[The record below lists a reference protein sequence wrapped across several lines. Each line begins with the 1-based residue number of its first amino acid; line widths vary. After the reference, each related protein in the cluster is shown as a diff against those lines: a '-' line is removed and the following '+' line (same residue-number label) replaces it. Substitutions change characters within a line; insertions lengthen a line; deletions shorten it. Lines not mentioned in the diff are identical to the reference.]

1 MEARDTHLTVLLP
14 VRNGGPSLVDWLDRV
29 STYADAIIALDDG
42 STDSTR
48 SILETH
54 PCVTRVLTN
63 PRRETYTGW
72 DDLRNRQRLVHAAL
86 AHESQWLLFLDA
98 DERLCDDDAQ
108 ALKEF
113 LAVEAQ
119 EGYAYGFEVFRMVNN
134 DHHFDPRAYWVFRL
148 FSAADAETPLGS
160 SRLHFVPVPTGI
172 PRNRWLHTTLRI
184 QHFGS
189 LTAEHRTARH
199 AKYRQADP
207 NREHQ
212 DDYDTLLGE
221 PDSVLEW
228 PKRPAGRPVLVG
240 ASGRYADSAAE
251 LLDGPAITAV
261 VIAQNDEA
269 VIARSLDAL
278 AAQHLEESFELI
290 VVCSGSDG
298 TAARAQAVCPDARIV
313 QLPEPALP
321 GEARNAGLWMA
332 NGEYVTFPGS
342 HVWVTPGSLG
352 ERVAAHDDGWDL
364 VTVAVANG
372 NTTRPGWAS
381 YFLDHAGQTPSRG
394 SGQYSGVPG
403 HASYVTR
410 QLRSVGGFP
419 EDVRTAED
427 TVVNR
432 RLFQAGRRTYFCA
445 ESSFVHASPSTTVHH
460 LVRHHFQ
467 RGRGLGR
474 MIKGQRRRATLKQ
487 LRGNLDLPRR
497 RLRYINT
504 ALDAAGTD
512 EQHRYRKVR
521 RLVIVGALS
530 ASAGAWYE
538 MIRPA
543 PTVTTTATIKAP
555 IHTTAPLLAIG
566 GRPGEARNGLL
577 GAGTAQ
583 QAAQRLATFTR
594 YAGHVCT
601 VRPALAPIVTSATI
615 TAEQHGTYCIH
626 LPDEVIDTYLQ
637 VTQTSGTELV
647 LQVQPG
653 AASLHYLVERWQHY
667 LNEPNVGLLI
677 DLRPNVAFG
686 NQADELNDVI
696 ELLGSQR
703 HQPLVATI
711 GETTAPNPATQIDA
725 VIDLRQPNALYP
737 HEMLRHNPRLTALL
751 YQ

>member
-1 MEARDTHLTVLLP
+1 LTVLLP
-14 VRNGGPSLVDWLDRV
+14 VRNGGASLVEWLDRV

-48 SILETH
+48 SVLEKH

-63 PRRETYTGW
+63 PPRDTYAGW

-86 AHESQWLLFLDA
+86 ADESQWLLFLDA
-98 DERLCDDDAQ
+98 DERLSDDDAR
-108 ALKEF
+108 ALREF

-119 EGYAYGFEVFRMVNN
+119 AGYAYGFEVFRMVDD

-160 SRLHFVPVPTGI
+160 SRLHFVPVPIGI
-172 PRNRWLHTTLRI
+172 PRNRWLYTTLRI

-189 LTAEHRTARH
+189 LTAEHRAARH

-207 NREHQ
+207 DHEHQ

-221 PDSVLEW
+221 PDTVLEW
-228 PKRPAGRPVLVG
+228 PERPAGRPVLVG
-240 ASGRYADSAAE
+240 ARGRYADNADAV

-261 VIAQNDEA
+261 VIAQDDEA
-269 VIARSLDAL
+269 VIARSLNAL
-278 AAQHLEESFELI
+278 AAQHLDESFEVI

-298 TAARAQAVCPDARIV
+298 TAARARAVCPGARIV
-313 QLPEPALP
+313 ELPDPALP

-332 NGEYVTFPGS
+332 NGEYITFPGS

-352 ERVAAHDDGWDL
+352 ERVAAHDAGWDL
-364 VTVAVANG
+364 VTVSVVNG

-381 YFLDHAGQTPSRG
+381 YFLDHAAQTPSRE

-410 QLRSVGGFP
+410 QLRSIGGFP

-432 RLFQAGRRTYFCA
+432 QLFQAGRRTYFCA

-474 MIKGQRRRATLKQ
+474 MIKGRRRRATLTQ
-487 LRGNLDLPRR
+487 IRANRDLPRR
-497 RLRYINT
+497 RLRYIDT
-504 ALDAAGTD
+504 ALDAAGPD
-512 EQHRYRKVR
+512 QQQRYRQVR

-538 MIRPA
+538 MIRAA
-543 PTVTTTATIKAP
+543 PTNTPPAMTMAAP
-555 IHTTAPLLAIG
+555 IQTTAPLLAIG
-566 GRPGEARNGLL
+566 GRSGEARSGLL
-577 GAGTAQ
+577 GAGTAR

-594 YAGHVCT
+594 YARHVRT
-601 VRPALAPIVTSATI
+601 VRPALALIVTSATI
-615 TAEQHGTYCIH
+615 TAEQDGTYCIH
-626 LPDEVIDTYLQ
+626 VADELIDTYLH
-637 VTQTSGTELV
+637 VTQTAGIELL

-653 AASLHYLVERWQHY
+653 AASLRSLVERWQGY
-667 LNEPNVGLLI
+667 LDEPNVGLLI

-686 NQADELNDVI
+686 HQADELNDVV
-696 ELLGSQR
+696 EVLGR
-703 HQPLVATI
+703 HTLVATI

-725 VIDLRQPNALYP
+725 VIDLRRPNALYP
-737 HEMLRHNPRLTALL
+737 HEMLRQKPHTKALL